1 MNIIHSAWK
10 KLNVNSKGN
19 STGDCVI
26 RGLCVAYGM
35 DYDEVHSELN
45 AIKRKKFGTKD
56 GWAYNMEPVYEEF
69 IRQHGCKM
77 SRYAKDMNLGWTTTV
92 EEFCKLNPTGTY
104 LLLVMDNR
112 KNANHILAVIDG
124 DVYDSWNSLGRFV
137 YKVYLIRGEQSDPDY
152 EMDLHRL
159 EKEVLDFL
167 ISYEQTLKQKMG
179 DYGVFTYG
187 LNRRLSENSL
197 RFCINFAT
205 DCHTVKPTRYYFA
218 VVLNPRISM
227 DDNMKKILEK
237 VRVSVREWAYA
248 LRKDIEDRSA
258 VSTLQLNPRFKGTTD
273 QKMLLMKMPSWA
285 RPLITYIEFREG
297 SWYAD
302 EPYAMDMDALPGDPR
317 GDDLPSVYFRGRNL
331 TELRHNL
338 EEYKRDFSRLDY
350 DY

>member
-19 STGDCVI
+19 STSDCVI

-45 AIKRKKFGTKD
+45 SIKRKKFGTKD

-69 IRQHGCKM
+69 IRIHGCKM
-77 SRYAKDMNLGWTTTV
+77 CKYAKDMGLGDRTTV
-92 EEFCKLNPTGTY
+92 SDFCRDNPTGTY
-104 LLLVMDNR
+104 LLLV
-112 KNANHILAVIDG
+112 ANDRNNPDHILAVIDG
-124 DVYDSWNSLGRFV
+124 DVYDSWNSLNRFV
-137 YKVYLIRGEQSDPDY
+137 YKVYLIREGQSDPDH
-152 EMDLHRL
+152 EMDLSRL
-159 EKEVLDFL
+159 EREVIDFL
-167 ISYEQTLKQKMG
+167 ISYEKVLQKKMS

-205 DCHTVKPTRYYFA
+205 DCDTVKPTRYYFA
-218 VVLNPRISM
+218 VVLNPRLSM
-227 DDNMKKILEK
+227 DDNMKKVIEK
-237 VRVSVREWAYA
+237 VRVGVREWAYA

-258 VSTLQLNPRFKGTTD
+258 LSKLKLHPRFRGTTED
-273 QKMLLMKMPSWA
+273 KMLLMKMPEWA

-302 EPYAMDMDALPGDPR
+302 EPYAMDMEALPGDPR
-317 GDDLPSVYFRGRNL
+317 GEELSSVYFRGRNL
-331 TELRHNL
+331 TELRYNL
-338 EEYKRDFSRLDY
+338 EEYRKDFSRLDY